1 MTSGTGPGAA
11 VALALLLGAL
21 PAAPAAQPAPA
32 ANAEPSGVAEGA
44 GAGAATHA
52 AAADLAAAR
61 ATTDR
66 RDFAAALPLYERL
79 VQRAPG
85 NADLLIEAARVFG
98 WADRNARSAA
108 LYRQALA
115 AAPARRGDI
124 VPSLAWQ
131 TLWSAGA
138 GAAVPLFEEAVAHE
152 PRNRELGWALAN
164 ALNTAGRHREA
175 LAVFGRW
182 LPAASERERMDL
194 ARALRWAGYEDRAW
208 PLLREAREP
217 EAAWLRDY
225 RSARDVAPYGW
236 AALEL
241 SEDRDTLRSRSVAA
255 GVGSNVFAGTIV
267 ELGTRR
273 ATLDDA
279 GGSAG
284 VTTFEASARTRL
296 GEPESPAGT
305 WWPQLVLRT
314 HRVGS
319 AAGSWHPFTST
330 VRLKWVPADR
340 WRVDAEHSRELIETP
355 LALANRV
362 HAEVTS
368 LGADWRRD
376 ERLALAGSVARVRFD
391 DGTARQRL
399 AARGEWALLTGNP
412 RWTAGVEASHLQ
424 RTSEGAP
431 GSDARGYWNPR
442 RYDEARAFTGAHW
455 DWRPWELQA
464 RLGLGRSREVDGAG
478 NASTGGPHLWELALA
493 WDPSPAWRLRASAG
507 GSGQALG
514 LAAGGASGAKY
525 WRRWANLGLSGWF

>member
-1 MTSGTGPGAA
+1 MRRSCTA
-11 VALALLLGAL
+11 
-21 PAAPAAQPAPA
+21 
-32 ANAEPSGVAEGA
+32 
-44 GAGAATHA
+44 
-52 AAADLAAAR
+52 LAAALAMLLGLAAAPTWALAEGTAPAGVR
-61 ATTDR
+61 AADADLTAARAATNR
-66 RDFAAALPLYERL
+66 RDFTTALPLYERL
-79 VQRAPG
+79 TQRAPG

-98 WADRNARSAA
+98 WADRNARAA
-108 LYRQALA
+108 VLYRQALA
-115 AAPARRGDI
+115 AAPLRRADI

-131 TLWSAGA
+131 TLWSDGA
-138 GAAVPLFEEAVAHE
+138 GASLPLFEEAVALE
-152 PRNRELGWALAN
+152 PRSRELGWALAN

-175 LAVFGRW
+175 IAAFGRW
-182 LPAASERERMDL
+182 LPATNERERMEV

-208 PLLREAREP
+208 PLLREARES

-236 AALEL
+236 AALEV
-241 SEDRDTLRSRSVAA
+241 SEDRDTLRSKSAAA
-255 GVGSNVFAGTIV
+255 GAGWHAFAGTIV
-267 ELGTRR
+267 ELGARR

-279 GGSAG
+279 LGSAG
-284 VTTFEASARTRL
+284 VTTFEASARARV
-296 GEPESPAGT
+296 GEPDSPTGT

-319 AAGSWHPFTST
+319 ATGAWHPFTFT
-330 VRLKWVPADR
+330 GRFKWVPADR

-362 HAEVTS
+362 HADVTS

-376 ERLALAGSVARVRFD
+376 ERLTLSAGLARIRFD
-391 DGTARQRL
+391 DGATRLRL
-399 AARGEWALLTGNP
+399 AARGEWVLRASHP
-412 RWTAGVEASHLQ
+412 RWTAGVEANHLE
-424 RTSEGAP
+424 RTSDGAP
-431 GSDARGYWNPR
+431 GADARGYWSPR
-442 RYDEARAFTGAHW
+442 RYGEARAFTGASW

-464 RLGLGRSREVDGAG
+464 RVGLGRSREVDGAG

-514 LAAGGASGAKY
+514 LAASGTSGAKY